1 MYKHDHTLVALEASI
16 VADPLYARFCSLPVC
31 QDLSSRD
38 TMLLFS
44 CFEQVDIEAGKTI
57 YTAGSTSNH
66 EMYLLLDGVVSVAS
80 ASGDVYAR
88 LGAGEVFGLFSFLDD
103 QRLHSATLRA
113 EENIVSLTLG
123 RHYFDLI
130 TLEDP
135 MLGGKLL
142 LFMFRLLSRMA
153 LKLENEY
160 AAIHEYALGRRV

>member
-1 MYKHDHTLVALEASI
+1 MYKQDHHPVALEASI

-31 QDLSSRD
+31 KDLSFRD

-44 CFEQVDIEAGKTI
+44 CFEPTVIEAGQTI
-57 YTAGSTSNH
+57 YTAGSPSRH
-66 EMYLLLDGVVSVAS
+66 VMYLLLDGEVSVAS

-103 QRLHSATLRA
+103 QRPHSASLRA
-113 EENIVSLTLG
+113 EREVVALSLS
-123 RHYFDLI
+123 RSYFDLI

-135 MLGGKLL
+135 LLGGKLL